1 MNSRVAIK
9 ATSFYAGHPPPPP
22 AAPRRPARATIV
34 TLSWSALPPEIKL
47 DSVGPLAAAKKV
59 SPERSPSPPSYEQ
72 PLSGFGSGDPLTDKS
87 TETFAAMSAIFE
99 GYEKELLEL
108 NSAIT
113 RKAASIPTL
122 TRGTRLHPSACPRA
136 LGGSCARPTELSYS
150 ACSPPEWRL

>member
-1 MNSRVAIK
+1 M
-9 ATSFYAGHPPPPP
+9 
-22 AAPRRPARATIV
+22 
-34 TLSWSALPPEIKL
+34 
-47 DSVGPLAAAKKV
+47 GPLAAAKKV

-122 TRGTRLHPSACPRA
+122 TRGTRLQPAASPRA
-136 LGGSCARPTELSYS
+136 LDGSCARPPELSYS
-150 ACSPPEWRL
+150 VARGRRAEVVVLPPLPLPPGSRRPALTRRAVSQMSARPR